1 MPSDLEM
8 ALGWSGQ
15 IALFLK
21 GLLIILR
28 EKRPF
33 YCFAERVGLFI
44 ALRDEKAPL
53 LYLRDAKAFSLY
65 FGQNL

>member
-1 MPSDLEM
+1 MQKSSLPFLQCWGKNIAKIKFCLWMPSDLEM

-28 EKRPF
+28 EKD
-33 YCFAERVGLFI
+33 LFTV
-44 ALRDEKAPL
+44 LRNE
-53 LYLRDAKAFSLY
+53 
-65 FGQNL
+65 

>member
-28 EKRPF
+28 EKD
-33 YCFAERVGLFI
+33 LFTV
-44 ALRDEKAPL
+44 LRNE
-53 LYLRDAKAFSLY
+53 
-65 FGQNL
+65 